1 MITYFIHDV
10 NASQD
15 SKILRLLMKHGNI
28 GYGIFWRIIEIMAQS
43 NDGYLS
49 ADFNLLGY
57 LLREKNELVK
67 SVVCDF
73 GLFEFST
80 DSKSFTS
87 NRLQRNIISAVEKSE
102 KMRQAGI
109 KSGESRKNKS
119 STEVQQEF
127 NKCSTDVQQEFNKS
141 SINAEQIKIN
151 EIKRNETKK
160 DISFD
165 SPKGETQEKGPVKRF
180 VKPTIE
186 EINDYGQG
194 YLKEKG
200 YLCQFNAERFFDFY
214 ESNGWKVGK
223 NPMKDWKATVRNWI
237 GNNDYNSP
245 SPTKP
250 TKTVTLNENDVL
262 KGFLNGK

>member
-43 NDGYLS
+43 DDGYLS

-119 STEVQQEF
+119 ST
-127 NKCSTDVQQEFNKS
+127 
-141 SINAEQIKIN
+141 NAEQIKIN

-200 YLCQFNAERFFDFY
+200 YLCQFNAERFFNFY

-245 SPTKP
+245 SPAKP

>member
-119 STEVQQEF
+119 ST
-127 NKCSTDVQQEFNKS
+127 
-141 SINAEQIKIN
+141 NAEQIKIN

-200 YLCQFNAERFFDFY
+200 YLCQFNAERFFNFY

-245 SPTKP
+245 SPAKP